1 MRTHP
6 FHKARAALSD
16 LVDRALAGEPQ
27 RVTRHGKE
35 AVVIVS
41 ESEWEKR
48 RPKYAN
54 LGELLADFA
63 MRHGFDDDMFDRSGF
78 QQTRPLGADF
88 LRDDD

>member
-63 MRHGFDDDMFDRSGF
+63 RRGTFSEDMFDRSLLGSE
-78 QQTRPLGADF
+78 RPLGEDF
-88 LRDDD
+88 LRDP